1 MFCDICDS
9 LSCHLSCKEKI
20 IFMNKFGGCPLLRL
34 IKKLE
39 CLVVIPNRY
48 SPIKCA
54 LGDILS
60 HYVVKDVLHM
70 PNDVDCAYRIA
81 E

>member
-1 MFCDICDS
+1 MFCNICDS
-9 LSCHLSCKEKI
+9 FSCHLSCKEK
-20 IFMNKFGGCPLLRL
+20 MNKFGICPLLRL

-39 CLVVIPNRY
+39 CLVVIPNRNT
-48 SPIKCA
+48 PIKCA
-54 LGDILS
+54 VGDILS

-70 PNDVDCAYRIA
+70 PNDVDCVYRIA